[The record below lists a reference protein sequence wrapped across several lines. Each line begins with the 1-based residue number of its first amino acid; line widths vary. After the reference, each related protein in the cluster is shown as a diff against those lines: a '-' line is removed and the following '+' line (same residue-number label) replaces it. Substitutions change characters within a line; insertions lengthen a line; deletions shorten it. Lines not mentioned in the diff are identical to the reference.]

1 MKKVLF
7 ELLVCTLLIVIVV
20 PIISSGEGGNNKEN
34 TLMETLYVDS
44 TNPNLV
50 WSNTVLETGHNYL
63 IQVNGTFNFDC
74 ENNGECSS
82 DVADAEYVTDDDWET
97 AEKNY
102 TFGETVYPHVLDLL
116 INEEDI
122 DCGEYNPDHIYTHY
136 MIGNG
141 SKISFVVSDW
151 YGPDYPHCKNN
162 GCTYDNEGIFTV
174 KIYSVSSSDVDGND
188 DTNGGSSTDNKGT
201 TGFDLILLLIAIVV
215 IICIIV
221 VSILLWKKKKK
232 KRNT

>member
-102 TFGETVYPHVLDLL
+102 TYDETVYPHVLDLL

-122 DCGEYNPDHIYTHY
+122 DWGEYNPDHIYTHY

-141 SKISFVVSDW
+141 SKISSVVSDW

-174 KIYSVSSSDVDGND
+174 KIYSVGSADVNPNI
-188 DTNGGSSTDNKGT
+188 DTNQDDGTDKIAT
-201 TGFDLILLLIAIVV
+201 LGFNYILLLIVILI

-221 VSILLWKKKKK
+221 AIILLRKKKKNK
-232 KRNT
+232 